1 MRVPEDVISF
11 LRKKDDFLIATH
23 INPEGD
29 ALGSS
34 IALSMALESIGKRVI
49 VYDRDPVPYFYRF
62 LPGNER
68 FLNSISNLKSQIS
81 NLILLDCNDPE
92 RAELSD
98 FVKKHQPFSV
108 VIDHHRTERD
118 FGDLRWIVPDAS
130 ATGQMIYH
138 LIRAMGIDISGDM
151 ATNLYTAIA
160 IDTGTFRYSN
170 TDASTLL
177 DASELVRAGAE
188 PAHIATSLYDT
199 WSKGRFELLIM
210 TLNTMEIMNG
220 IALTIVTKEMFQKTG
235 TNASDTEN
243 FANFPRMMADVKISA
258 FFREIEEG
266 WKVSLRSKG
275 DINVAEIAEIFGGG
289 GHRNAAGYKIKGSL
303 IVAKE
308 ALIREVERKGLG
320 SK

>member
-1 MRVPEDVISF
+1 MRVPGDLISF
-11 LRKKDDFLIATH
+11 LREKDDFLIATH

-34 IALSMALESIGKRVI
+34 IALSIALESIGKKVI

-62 LPGNER
+62 LPGHER
-68 FLNSISNLKSQIS
+68 FTNSISNLQSHIP

-92 RAELSD
+92 RAELTD
-98 FVKKHQPFSV
+98 FVRKHQPFIV
-108 VIDHHRTERD
+108 VIDHHMTERE
-118 FGDLRWIVPDAS
+118 FGDLRWIVPNAS

-138 LIRAMGIDISGDM
+138 LIRAMGIDISPEI

-188 PAHIATSLYDT
+188 PAFIATSLYDT
-199 WSKGRFELLIM
+199 WSRGRFELLIL
-210 TLNTMEIMNG
+210 TLNTMEIRQG
-220 IALTIVTKEMFQKTG
+220 IAITVVTKEMFQKTG
-235 TNASDTEN
+235 TDAADTEN
-243 FANFPRMMADVKISA
+243 FANFPRMMADVLISA
-258 FFREIEEG
+258 FFREIEGG

-275 DINVAEIAEIFGGG
+275 DINVAEIAEAFGGG
-289 GHRNAAGYKIKGSL
+289 GHRNAAGYKIEGSL
-303 IVAKE
+303 IEAEE
-308 ALIREVERKGLG
+308 ALIRELERKGLV
-320 SK
+320 SE